1 MPVSMVA
8 VHEGQMPNLD
18 AWNVKVCRGLGIE
31 WRRRDVRV
39 YTLHLKS

>member
-1 MPVSMVA
+1 MVA
-8 VHEGQMPNLD
+8 VDEGQMTNLY
-18 AWNVKVCRGLGIE
+18 AWTAKVCRGLSIE